1 MTEAMSDQRPAAVP
15 LLEVENLNTWF
26 YTRKGVVKS
35 VRDVSFTVAKGEV
48 VGVVGESGSGKSV
61 TGLSIMGL
69 IDAPGKI
76 VSGAIRFNGQDLT
89 KLSDEQLRHY
99 RGAKIAMIF
108 QNPMMTLNPVHTV
121 GAQMAEA
128 ISEHEKL
135 PKEEIHRRCIDALKA
150 VGIPSPEERLKA
162 YPHEFSGGMRQRIV
176 IATALVTRPDLIVAD
191 EPTTALDVT
200 IQAQII
206 HQTRKLIDET
216 GTGMIWV
223 SHDLATVSEL
233 ADRVVVMYAG
243 TILEIG
249 TTDEIITAPKH
260 PYTQQLLNSVPSRNT
275 PGQPL
280 YQIPG
285 IMPSLMSLGEGCAF
299 ASRCNRRQPEC
310 DKPVPAV
317 SYSATQTVRCINP
330 DLSQESLS

>member
-1 MTEAMSDQRPAAVP
+1 MTEAMSDQRPA

-76 VSGAIRFNGQDLT
+76 VSGAIRFNGEDLT
-89 KLSDEQLRHY
+89 QLSDEELRHY

-128 ISEHEKL
+128 ISEHEDL
-135 PKEEIHRRCIDALKA
+135 PKAEIHRRCVEALKA

-310 DKPVPAV
+310 DAPVPAV
-317 SYSATQTVRCINP
+317 AYSATQTVRCINP
-330 DLSQESLS
+330 DLSQESLP